1 MSDYYLR
8 LVPRIQF
15 LGEVMKISINGAE
28 KEESS
33 FQGETLKEVL
43 DEIVKSHKDTYIR
56 RVWLEGQ
63 EVSSSAQDILMTS
76 IASIELL
83 ELELAN
89 LKDLV
94 ANNLGNAK
102 EYLEKLI
109 PGFQKAADLFRLGDE
124 QEAHKF
130 YLQTLDGIDWF
141 SQVVQTIVVSR
152 EIDLEGEKLKD
163 RQEKLTGLITQM
175 LEANQNQD
183 WVLLADLLEYEMIP
197 FYENWQDALSQMNN

>member
-1 MSDYYLR
+1 
-8 LVPRIQF
+8 
-15 LGEVMKISINGAE
+15 MKISINGAE
-28 KEESS
+28 TEESS

-43 DEIVKSHKDTYIR
+43 DAIVKSQQGTYIR
-56 RVWLEGQ
+56 RIWLDGQ
-63 EVSSSAQDILMTS
+63 EASSNAQDTLMTS
-76 IASIELL
+76 TASIELL

-94 ANNLGNAK
+94 TNNLTNAK

-109 PGFQKAADLFRLGDE
+109 PGFQKAADLFRMGNE

-130 YLQTLDGIDWF
+130 YLQILDGIDWI
-141 SQVVQTIVVSR
+141 SQVAQSIVNSR
-152 EIDLEGEKLKD
+152 NNPNEIQDLKK
-163 RQEKLTGLITQM
+163 RQEKLTNLMTQM

-197 FYENWQDALSQMNN
+197 FYEDWQEAFSRIKA